1 MKKNIKKI
9 LASVLIAITLATSCG
24 LITTAFAVTDGK
36 EDESTTKADSGF
48 AIPKPDSLPG
58 PSADIQTSK
67 ETPVTKWVVETIL
80 PKWTYGTMQ
89 FVMVLAFLML
99 VISGIRYLT
108 AYGNDEAATSAKKM
122 AIYSLVALLI
132 TMFAYTIVSII
143 VKLKI

>member
-1 MKKNIKKI
+1 MKNIAKKI
-9 LASVLIAITLATSCG
+9 IASLLIATALITSCG
-24 LITTAFAVTDGK
+24 VIATAFAEGGEDTDVR
-36 EDESTTKADSGF
+36 ADSGF

-67 ETPVTKWVVETIL
+67 ETPVTKWIVETIL
-80 PKWTYGTMQ
+80 PRWTAGTMQ

-99 VISGIRYLT
+99 VISGIRYIT
-108 AYGNDEAATSAKKM
+108 AYSNDETATSAKKM

-143 VKLKI
+143 VKLKL

>member
-1 MKKNIKKI
+1 MKKNIKKL
-9 LASVLIAITLATSCG
+9 LASILIATALITSCG
-24 LITTAFAVTDGK
+24 VITTAFAKDT
-36 EDESTTKADSGF
+36 ETKTSSGF

-67 ETPVTKWVVETIL
+67 DTPVTKWVVETVL
-80 PKWTYGTMQ
+80 TRWTNGAMQ
-89 FVMVLAFLML
+89 FVMILAFVML

-108 AYGNDEAATSAKKM
+108 VYNNDESATSAKKM

-132 TMFAYTIVSII
+132 SMFAYTIVAII